1 MRRCDNCKTEI
12 LFDEVQFCEHCGAT
26 LAPAA
31 RPAADDDDDFVV
43 TESAA
48 ERAELGTVPK
58 LRPRATD
65 DLGLQSSAEVIQD
78 LNRPEDTPGPSP
90 ANTPMTKSGIS
101 SLPAGTVSSSGDP
114 LPNTTADGIKRLSP
128 DQVKSIEK
136 NLYAKSDY
144 LSEDE
149 KRNLLKTVHAAER
162 SSPPPVNVARPTKT
176 SAPPIDH
183 QQGAMAMGSAP
194 AKRGRG
200 IAYYMKNYIQVR
212 GDIELRDNDEIQ
224 VNNHSFLLRRKRFSP
239 KLILALAGS
248 GFALCL
254 IVIGSL
260 ILSNPD
266 GGNGQ
271 IVGFALD
278 TNRRP
283 YLLGATIHLPEIGKT
298 YTSNGQGFFR
308 TDRIAPGSYRVEY
321 VLGGQTVGTD
331 YATVASGEITTLS
344 LEPSDAML
352 AQVPQNTLAQDQA
365 PSGQKNNQVSDS
377 RGTEVERSTET
388 PRSVAAKKPELSRIT
403 VAANVENARF
413 TLDGNVLGAGNTT
426 FNAIK
431 PGQHSYV
438 VSKDGFVP
446 VGGSIDLGAGETQVI
461 EVALT
466 PSSNEPEPPNRRA
479 AAQTAL
485 KAGDYTQAVE
495 LLSQQI
501 NQSPGQPDLYVTRAE
516 AYTGLGNK
524 QASCEDYCK
533 AAELYHGKN
542 DSQAM
547 TCYNSAIKQTP
558 KSIAALLARGNLYLN
573 RGEAIA
579 AIADFESV
587 VNLDKR
593 NAIAFLGLGEAR
605 YSQGNYNQAIKYFK
619 EARSLSPD
627 DPYVHQY
634 LMLAYLGDDDLK
646 NVKKSYEKFMELSD
660 QAQKDQLKSDRR
672 FNAVLRVVASEQ

>member
-31 RPAADDDDDFVV
+31 RPGVEDNDDFVV
-43 TESAA
+43 TESAS
-48 ERAELGTVPK
+48 ERAESGTVPK
-58 LRPRATD
+58 LRPHPTD

-78 LNRPEDTPGPSP
+78 LNLSEDSPNLAPADAPTAKPGV
-90 ANTPMTKSGIS
+90 S
-101 SLPAGTVSSSGDP
+101 SLSVGTVGPDGHP
-114 LPNTTADGIKRLSP
+114 MPNSTADSFKRLSP

-136 NLYAKSDY
+136 NLYSTSDY

-149 KRNLLKTVHAAER
+149 KRNLLKTVHAAEQ
-162 SSPPPVNVARPTKT
+162 SSPTHSNAAKPAKT
-176 SAPPIDH
+176 AALPIDH
-183 QQGAMAMGSAP
+183 QKAAMLTGSAP

-212 GDIELRDNDEIQ
+212 GDIDLRDNDEIQ
-224 VNNHSFLLRRKRFSP
+224 INNQSFLLRRKRFSP
-239 KLILALAGS
+239 KLMLTLAGF

-254 IVIGSL
+254 IILGSL
-260 ILSNPD
+260 FLSDP
-266 GGNGQ
+266 GGNSGQ

-278 TNRRP
+278 DNRQP

-344 LEPSDAML
+344 LKPSDAAL
-352 AQVPQNTLAQDQA
+352 AQLPQNA
-365 PSGQKNNQVSDS
+365 PERNQNPPQYDDRRPPNSKEADPV
-377 RGTEVERSTET
+377 RSIET
-388 PRSVAAKKPELSRIT
+388 PRPVTAKKPELSKIT

-426 FNAIK
+426 FSSIK

-446 VGGSIDLGAGETQVI
+446 VGGSLNLTAGEIQVI
-461 EVALT
+461 EVVLT
-466 PSSNEPEPPNRRA
+466 PSSSEPEPPNRRA

-485 KAGDYTQAVE
+485 KNGDYSQAAE
-495 LLSQQI
+495 LLAQQI
-501 NQSPGQPDLYVTRAE
+501 NQTPNQPDLYMTRAE
-516 AYTGLGNK
+516 AYAGLGNK
-524 QASCEDYCK
+524 QASCDDYCK

-542 DSQAM
+542 DSQAL
-547 TCYNSAIKQTP
+547 TCYNLAIKQAP

-573 RGEAIA
+573 RGEDIA
-579 AIADFESV
+579 AVADFESV
-587 VNLDKR
+587 INLDKR

-605 YSQGNYNQAIKYFK
+605 YNQGNYNQAIKYFK
-619 EARSLSPD
+619 EARSLSPN

-646 NVKKSYEKFMELSD
+646 NVKKSYDKFMELSD
-660 QAQKDQLKSDRR
+660 QTQKDQMKSDGR
-672 FNAVLRVVASEQ
+672 FNAVLRVVAQGQ